1 MKAAQIRKTFFDFFA
16 SKGHEIVSSAPMVIK
31 DDPTL
36 MFTNAGMNQFKDLFL
51 GNSAIKFERIANTQK
66 CLRVSGKHNDLE
78 EVGVDTYHHTMFEML
93 GNWSFGDYFKKD
105 AIEWAWELLTEHYRL
120 DKDRLYITV
129 FEGDAGDGLEADSE
143 AREIWKNLVQ
153 EERIILANKKDNFW
167 EMGET
172 GPCGPCS
179 EIHVDLRS
187 DEERNTVDGREL
199 VNHDDPLV
207 IEIWNLVFMEFNRMS
222 DGSLKPLPA
231 KHIDTGMGLER
242 LAVALQGKT
251 SNYDTDVFQPYIKAI
266 EERSGIRYT
275 RGDGKSDVAMRVISD
290 HLRAVAFSIADGQ
303 LPSNTGAGYVIRR
316 ILRRAIRYA
325 FSFLNLKEAFIHE
338 LSGILVDHMGPF
350 FPELEKQKSLI
361 QRVIKEEEE
370 SFLRTLERGIQ
381 RLEETFAN
389 NAGVLPG
396 PTVFELYDTYGF
408 PADLTALIASERGV
422 SIDEEGFQVELNKQ
436 KERSRSAGKVSAGDW
451 VELLEDDRV
460 EFIGY
465 DRTEAEVRITRYRTV
480 KQKGKE
486 QVQLVFN
493 LTPFYPEGGGQVGD
507 TGVIYSDSERIEI
520 TDTRKE
526 NELIVHFADQLPEN
540 PGAKFKAEVD
550 LAKRTSSAR
559 NHSATHL
566 LHEALREVL
575 GTHVEQKGSLVND
588 AYLRFDFSHFSKMS
602 DEELKEVER
611 RVNKAIMKNVPLLE
625 RRSVPLDEA
634 RNLGAMMLF
643 GEKYGD
649 VVRVIQFGS
658 SIELCGG
665 THVPATGAI
674 GPFVITS
681 ESAVAA
687 GVRRVEARSGHA
699 AADFLN
705 EERETLN
712 ELRSLLKH
720 PGDLLK
726 SLQDTLAK
734 QSELQK
740 EVEAYKKR
748 EAGDLKK
755 QLAGQFQDVNGV
767 QFLAVR
773 VPLGAAEVKDLAF
786 QLRGEKER
794 MFALFGSD
802 AGGKP
807 MLTCVISDA
816 LVEEKGLNAGAVVKE
831 LAKLIRG
838 GGGGQAFFATA
849 GGSDLSGL
857 DEAIKKAANFIS

>member
-720 PGDLLK
+720 PGDLVK